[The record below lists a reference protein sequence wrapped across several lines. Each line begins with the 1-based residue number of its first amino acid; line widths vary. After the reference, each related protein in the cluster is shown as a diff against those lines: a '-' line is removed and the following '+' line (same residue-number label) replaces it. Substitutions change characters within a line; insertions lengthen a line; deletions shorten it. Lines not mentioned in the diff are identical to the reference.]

1 GIEENYPPVP
11 PVEENVLKLSEAERA
26 ARGIGSLPADLNEAI
41 KAAENSEL
49 LKEVFGEELQDK
61 FISNKK
67 MEWERYRAHVS
78 DFELTTYLP
87 IL

>member
-1 GIEENYPPVP
+1 MSAVD
-11 PVEENVLKLSEAERA
+11 RA
-26 ARGIGSLPADLNEAI
+26 ARGIGTLPADLNEAI

-49 LKEVFGEELQDK
+49 LRDVFGEELHRK
-61 FISNKK
+61 FLSNKK

-78 DFELTTYLP
+78 DFELTSYLP